1 MVLVLLVMLILFCA
15 KQIPNFTRGLRNGIG
30 EFTKESDQIG
40 FHLGENFSGIFGR
53 RVAEALTPDNHT
65 VELYDPV
72 RLREPPRKRK
82 RGRFLWLLIALA
94 VVIIAALIFW

>member
-1 MVLVLLVMLILFCA
+1 MVLVLIALLILFCA
-15 KQIPNFTRGLRNGIG
+15 RQIPNFMRGLRNGTG

-40 FHLGENFSGIFGR
+40 FHLFFGG

-72 RLREPPRKRK
+72 RLRESPRNRK
-82 RGRFLWLLIALA
+82 HNRFLWPLIVLA
-94 VVIIAALIFW
+94 VVTIAALIFW